1 MPNTPDELSDPDS
14 YSDYS
19 SGDDDEAAAAPAP
32 TKVAEALLAKG
43 TWEDTKQAVKKAIS
57 EVEWPGER
65 SDLVGMALVRAITTK
80 HVSRA
85 LLEGLIRE
93 GVDGVRMDQRW
104 LVGALKAALRSK
116 HYRNADKLIVFGGM
130 LHIAIDECHYR
141 PRWPALLRVVAPHF
155 RTTPGAVLL
164 EMVRLSAAA
173 RASGTAS
180 GTFDSGLQ
188 DELEQLATDLQ
199 LASAGLLAS
208 LPRFARRP
216 VEGDRRRLRR
226 CPCWRVRG
234 RACGG
239 AKGGSGTTAPP
250 HAPGIQGGAT
260 CVRGGAGD
268 ATQPA
273 GASVCAACNVAGRLW
288 SDPLADERWA
298 RAGGGG
304 RVAGCDFGDDVRAP
318 ASQSPHPPV
327 AGSLPAA
334 RGVAR
339 HDDAASCAAARGC
352 GERPVR
358 QVPSERRRSS
368 AVRLYAATLPAS
380 THHSTQTWLLFLLV
394 WALTLAINEALEMRR
409 HGFAFWAADR
419 LNLLSLPPFVCAPV
433 GLAALLL
440 AETARDAT
448 AGSLLSD
455 GGRSTSAIVG
465 QDLVAISAALLMLSE
480 LLRLFQLSDSLA
492 PLVTALFHMLGDV
505 LQWLLLSSVFLAAL
519 AVGLYSRLS
528 GLGAPSAGPLPP
540 PPPRT
545 EFPPAAE
552 DQTGAA
558 LRMLKSFKP
567 PETHLSPSSDTCDV
581 AAMAMGESV
590 WATLSLLVSG
600 LFGGETYVDCIDPQR
615 DRVTAF
621 LLSTYVVVGTVLL
634 VNVLIAMLTKSFDS
648 VGARSRQLA
657 HLTFA
662 RTVIQC
668 ERQPVAPPPLSA
680 LSLPYVLLSAA
691 ARRLRGGRRRRGY
704 APLHAPEAELDLDI
718 TKLRSAKAGQS
729 GSAWEDTDADD
740 SRLVAV
746 VAASPTAR

>member
-1 MPNTPDELSDPDS
+1 MPL
-14 YSDYS
+14 
-19 SGDDDEAAAAPAP
+19 
-32 TKVAEALLAKG
+32 
-43 TWEDTKQAVKKAIS
+43 
-57 EVEWPGER
+57 R
-65 SDLVGMALVRAITTK
+65 
-80 HVSRA
+80 
-85 LLEGLIRE
+85 
-93 GVDGVRMDQRW
+93 
-104 LVGALKAALRSK
+104 VGASAPCVKFLLSVSARL
-116 HYRNADKLIVFGGM
+116 LFVFM
-130 LHIAIDECHYR
+130 L
-141 PRWPALLRVVAPHF
+141 
-155 RTTPGAVLL
+155 
-164 EMVRLSAAA
+164 
-173 RASGTAS
+173 
-180 GTFDSGLQ
+180 
-188 DELEQLATDLQ
+188 
-199 LASAGLLAS
+199 
-208 LPRFARRP
+208 
-216 VEGDRRRLRR
+216 
-226 CPCWRVRG
+226 
-234 RACGG
+234 
-239 AKGGSGTTAPP
+239 
-250 HAPGIQGGAT
+250 
-260 CVRGGAGD
+260 
-268 ATQPA
+268 
-273 GASVCAACNVAGRLW
+273 
-288 SDPLADERWA
+288 
-298 RAGGGG
+298 
-304 RVAGCDFGDDVRAP
+304 
-318 ASQSPHPPV
+318 
-327 AGSLPAA
+327 
-334 RGVAR
+334 
-339 HDDAASCAAARGC
+339 
-352 GERPVR
+352 
-358 QVPSERRRSS
+358 
-368 AVRLYAATLPAS
+368 ATLPAS
-380 THHSTQTWLLFLLV
+380 THQSTAWLLFLLV
-394 WALTLAINEALEMRR
+394 WALTLAIDEALEMRR

-545 EFPPAAE
+545 EFPPTAE
-552 DQTGAA
+552 DQTRTA

-567 PETHLSPSSDTCDV
+567 PETHLSMSSDTCDV

-691 ARRLRGGRRRRGY
+691 ARRLRGGRTRRGY

-740 SRLVAV
+740 SRLVAATEQF
-746 VAASPTAR
+746 VASQRADLHDALHSIRKELALLASRVPPSPGPPRSKPKAAPAATPQAGKSTGLLATKLADADDYSYVDVYES